1 MLNPTTQSS
10 RENAKSIPVTRKHS
24 HEKSLEHSRAA
35 DQLGGWIVLVSLLE
49 LEDGPRGQTSPIT

>member
-1 MLNPTTQSS
+1 MLNPTTQSP

-49 LEDGPRGQTSPIT
+49 LEDGP